1 MIVQIIVKARLQIAE
16 TNVLLHKMYSY
27 TYWKLCTICRIP
39 HDTISHVLNGC
50 MEFRLDYAKSHNRII
65 DIIFEAIYKYNQA
78 LALYKTNIVTA
89 DLINMDDEL
98 QMTDYFHTINASKP
112 DLFLEDYAQKQWFFL
127 VVSVSFDAY
136 IDDCYEGQFQMYV
149 PLF

>member
-39 HDTISHVLNGC
+39 HDTISRVLNGC

-78 LALYKTNIVTA
+78 LALYKKQVLLQQILLMSFKL
-89 DLINMDDEL
+89 LIIFT
-98 QMTDYFHTINASKP
+98 Q
-112 DLFLEDYAQKQWFFL
+112 
-127 VVSVSFDAY
+127 
-136 IDDCYEGQFQMYV
+136 
-149 PLF
+149 

>member
-1 MIVQIIVKARLQIAE
+1 
-16 TNVLLHKMYSY
+16 
-27 TYWKLCTICRIP
+27 
-39 HDTISHVLNGC
+39 

-89 DLINMDDEL
+89 DLINVDDEL

-112 DLFLEDYAQKQWFFL
+112 DLFLEDYAQKQWFIVL
-127 VVSVSFDAY
+127 VSVPFDT
-136 IDDCYEGQFQMYV
+136 IIHDCYEGQNQKYV
-149 PLF
+149 PVFVSPKQRFGGTYQSYSPSDCMSV